1 MAAAAVLIAF
11 AGTAMAVTLTG
22 PARADTTAPGGIWGA
37 PQAVPGLAA
46 LVGSTVDPQ
55 QVNDIH
61 CSSPGNC
68 VAIGQYDPPSDTYG
82 LPFVVSETNG
92 IWGSVQSVSG
102 ITPDPAV
109 GDSGMGS
116 LTCTTATDFCI
127 ATGSVTGSDG
137 VTHNFLLPETG
148 GVWSTATIMDF
159 SALPGATDGWIAAL
173 SCPAEDSCTAT
184 GYYDGPSG
192 MLPFTMDETAGTWGQ
207 PQPVAGLDSLVTGT
221 PTQVSSALWTLS
233 CGDPGDCTA
242 GGYYVAQ
249 GQGMNAEVP
258 FTVTESGHTWGQAQ
272 AIPGLAKLSTGS
284 AQIGIVNGVSC
295 PDANDCTVAGITT
308 SQDAAGTRSAQVF
321 TLDESQGVWGTAQ
334 ALALPSSATLGTEI
348 PPEGPGG
355 PALSCRAAGDC
366 VLGIP
371 ATITAGTSTTN
382 QYLTATEA
390 SSGNWTTATTIPGI
404 AAGND
409 INVSGLNCASAG
421 DCYVYGSTHPASSG
435 TSTPFL
441 ATSSSA
447 SGFGSAQLIPNA
459 PKTSGSLVMSCAQP
473 GYCALADSSG
483 LTVPQFMTEANTS
496 EVISPSGFNETYGS
510 EQSKPLTV
518 SVNSPAGGTPTGT
531 ITILTGGTTLCTATL
546 ASGSASCT
554 LSATQLQAGSY
565 PLTVSYSGDGN
576 YLPSTFNSSGGVSLT
591 VRLPTEVPYTP
602 VAPVRVLDTRD
613 GTGGFSSPVGAG
625 KTIALQVA
633 GQDGVPAYGVTAVVL
648 NLTATGATANG
659 WVVAYPDGKARPAQ
673 GSSVNFTKGE
683 TIPNL
688 VTVPVGSDGK
698 VDLYN
703 SAGSVNLVADLQ
715 GYYGATGTSQYAAD
729 GPVRVLDTRNDTGGF
744 ASPVGAGQSIA
755 LQVTGQDGVPA
766 SGVTAVVLNLTA
778 TGPTA
783 SSYVTAYPDGTA
795 RPAQGSNL
803 NFTKGETIPN
813 LVIVQVG
820 ADGKVDL
827 YNNAGTVN
835 LVADLQGYYTTTGGA
850 GYAADGPV
858 RVLDTRDG
866 TGGFASPVGA
876 GKAIALQVTGKDG
889 VPASGV
895 TAVVLNLTA
904 TGPTASGWV
913 VAYPDGTARPAQGS
927 NLNFTKGETIPNLV
941 IVPVG
946 ADGKID
952 LYNSAGSVNL
962 VADLQGYFAG

>member
-1 MAAAAVLIAF
+1 MSAGVLPGVVSADAATVTGVWQSPEQVPGMANLNVGAEAHVNGVSCSAPGECTAAGFYTDGAKHIQAFVVDERGGVWGAAQEVPGSAALNAGGNLVPNAISCASPGNCAIGGNYSDGSGHVQAWVADETAGVWGDAQELPGTATLNAGGNAAVTSISCAEPGYCAAGGTYSA
-11 AGTAMAVTLTG
+11 AGTGGPVTDVFVASEAHGTWLDALEVAGTDATNASLTSVSCG
-22 PARADTTAPGGIWGA
+22 SAGDCVAGGSTGA
-37 PQAVPGLAA
+37 NAYTVTETSGTWDSAQLVPGIAA
-46 LVGSTVDPQ
+46 LPGFLPQVTSVSCNSSGCDAVGTTGAFNGVGFGVTETGGTWGGPWGNAEALPLPAEVPSGDFGSLVPAALS
-55 QVNDIH
+55 

-68 VAIGQYDPPSDTYG
+68 T
-82 LPFVVSETNG
+82 
-92 IWGSVQSVSG
+92 
-102 ITPDPAV
+102 AV
-109 GDSGMGS
+109 GDYAIITSGLAGV
-116 LTCTTATDFCI
+116 DQEGVI
-127 ATGSVTGSDG
+127 ASEVG
-137 VTHNFLLPETG
+137 
-148 GVWSTATIMDF
+148 
-159 SALPGATDGWIAAL
+159 
-173 SCPAEDSCTAT
+173 
-184 GYYDGPSG
+184 
-192 MLPFTMDETAGTWGQ
+192 GTWGT
-207 PQPVAGLDSLVTGT
+207 PQTVPSLVALDSDG
-221 PTQVSSALWTLS
+221 
-233 CGDPGDCTA
+233 
-242 GGYYVAQ
+242 
-249 GQGMNAEVP
+249 
-258 FTVTESGHTWGQAQ
+258 
-272 AIPGLAKLSTGS
+272 TGS
-284 AQIGIVNGVSC
+284 IPSVSC
-295 PDANDCTVAGITT
+295 PSLGDCAAVGLYGNDFGMH
-308 SQDAAGTRSAQVF
+308 AAVLSESDGT
-321 TLDESQGVWGTAQ
+321 WGTAQ
-334 ALALPSSATLGTEI
+334 P
-348 PPEGPGG
+348 
-355 PALSCRAAGDC
+355 LSTAAGQAVGQSISCGAVAYCSVGGGYSAD
-366 VLGIP
+366 GQ
-371 ATITAGTSTTN
+371 
-382 QYLTATEA
+382 QY
-390 SSGNWTTATTIPGI
+390 
-404 AAGND
+404 
-409 INVSGLNCASAG
+409 
-421 DCYVYGSTHPASSG
+421 
-435 TSTPFL
+435 
-441 ATSSSA
+441 
-447 SGFGSAQLIPNA
+447 
-459 PKTSGSLVMSCAQP
+459 QP
-473 GYCALADSSG
+473 IVA
-483 LTVPQFMTEANTS
+483 
-496 EVISPSGFNETYGS
+496 NET
-510 EQSKPLTV
+510 
-518 SVNSPAGGTPTGT
+518 PT
-531 ITILTGGTTLCTATL
+531 A
-546 ASGSASCT
+546 AS
-554 LSATQLQAGSY
+554 
-565 PLTVSYSGDGN
+565 
-576 YLPSTFNSSGGVSLT
+576 
-591 VRLPTEVPYTP
+591 YTP

-648 NLTATGATANG
+648 NLTATGPTASG

-715 GYYGATGTSQYAAD
+715 GYYSATGTSQYAAD

-766 SGVTAVVLNLTA
+766 TGVTAVVLNLTA

-820 ADGKVDL
+820 SDGKVDL

-835 LVADLQGYYTTTGGA
+835 LVADLQGYYSATGGA

-858 RVLDTRDG
+858 RVLDTRND

-952 LYNSAGSVNL
+952 LYNAAGSVNL